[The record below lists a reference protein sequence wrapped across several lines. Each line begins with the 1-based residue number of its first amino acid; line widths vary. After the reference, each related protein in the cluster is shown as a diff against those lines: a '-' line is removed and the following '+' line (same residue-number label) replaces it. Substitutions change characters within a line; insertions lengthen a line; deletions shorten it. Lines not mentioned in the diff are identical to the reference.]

1 MLFSLIIWWFA
12 TKECQ
17 ECASPRAL
25 LLSSPSLVLLNWP
38 LLYYCC
44 IPWQIETT
52 TILVTL
58 IGRVALTI
66 HWWRLSLRTS
76 ALFKKTFCIWCWKMR
91 RNNFWQDHIGSA
103 RKNNLISICSVFLR
117 DADRSAKSVHFLM
130 DHPVSYNFNL
140 STFLISQF
148 DFEPLSLL
156 SLRFSNF

>member
-1 MLFSLIIWWFA
+1 MARKFKLTILYIFLKIEFLDTIWDFLTVCYNLNYRFRYLLIFCVYFLVEQNWKDLKVWYLVISCREMLFSLIIWWFA

-17 ECASPRAL
+17 ECAPRAL

-66 HWWRLSLRTS
+66 HWWRPFSATWTS
-76 ALFKKTFCIWCWKMR
+76 AHFKNLFECGAV
-91 RNNFWQDHIGSA
+91 DEA
-103 RKNNLISICSVFLR
+103 
-117 DADRSAKSVHFLM
+117 
-130 DHPVSYNFNL
+130 
-140 STFLISQF
+140 
-148 DFEPLSLL
+148 
-156 SLRFSNF
+156 